1 MAFGDVREHQHE
13 TAIRIVGETLIAR
26 GFGQGKDGVIIQA
39 EVQDGV
45 HHARHRLTSAGTN
58 GDQKRHA
65 IFGAE
70 GLAIDFFD
78 FVKMFNDVFPDKI
91 RNLLAGI
98 VVESAS
104 FGRDGETIVDTGLGI
119 GDIHSVVKAITD
131 QPITVVVTHR
141 HCDHDGGADWY
152 PSYFAHKGD
161 NAAIYSF
168 LSSNLA
174 KRILVHAAGK
184 KGVKFTK
191 KPYRSKPQYI
201 DEKKTFDLGNR
212 QISIISLPGH
222 TKGSIALVD
231 EKEKMI
237 FSGDDVNPYLWLQLP
252 GCTSVQTWY
261 DHAAPFVELC
271 KNYP

>member
-1 MAFGDVREHQHE
+1 LINGDLGIELVAILLFDVIEHLIHLSSRMAFGDVREHQHE

-39 EVQDGV
+39 KVQDGV

-104 FGRDGETIVDTGLGI
+104 FGRDGETSRNVDAGGSHLAETCALASKNVLAEMSGMGFFEGVDVLLFCHIVLLMTIVGAFRKCPDTKTI
-119 GDIHSVVKAITD
+119 SRSA
-131 QPITVVVTHR
+131 
-141 HCDHDGGADWY
+141 
-152 PSYFAHKGD
+152 
-161 NAAIYSF
+161 
-168 LSSNLA
+168 SS
-174 KRILVHAAGK
+174 
-184 KGVKFTK
+184 
-191 KPYRSKPQYI
+191 
-201 DEKKTFDLGNR
+201 
-212 QISIISLPGH
+212 
-222 TKGSIALVD
+222 
-231 EKEKMI
+231 
-237 FSGDDVNPYLWLQLP
+237 
-252 GCTSVQTWY
+252 
-261 DHAAPFVELC
+261 
-271 KNYP
+271 

>member
-1 MAFGDVREHQHE
+1 MVRGYNE
-13 TAIRIVGETLIAR
+13 TMDQYHLVEEIQPGTYRIDEGPGACNAYLLI
-26 GFGQGKDGVIIQA
+26 
-39 EVQDGV
+39 
-45 HHARHRLTSAGTN
+45 GT
-58 GDQKRHA
+58 K
-65 IFGAE
+65 GA
-70 GLAIDFFD
+70 
-78 FVKMFNDVFPDKI
+78 
-91 RNLLAGI
+91 LL
-98 VVESAS
+98 
-104 FGRDGETIVDTGLGI
+104 VDTGLGI

-161 NAAIYSF
+161 DAAIYSF

-184 KGVKFTK
+184 KNVKFPK
-191 KPYRSKPQYI
+191 KPYRPKPQYI
-201 DEKKTFDLGNR
+201 DEKKIFDLGNR

-271 KNYP
+271 KNYRVFGGHSNGQIPQKCLENLIRVGKELLEKATFKKLSGHQAEYPAERSGDEAQIVFNKKHIWH